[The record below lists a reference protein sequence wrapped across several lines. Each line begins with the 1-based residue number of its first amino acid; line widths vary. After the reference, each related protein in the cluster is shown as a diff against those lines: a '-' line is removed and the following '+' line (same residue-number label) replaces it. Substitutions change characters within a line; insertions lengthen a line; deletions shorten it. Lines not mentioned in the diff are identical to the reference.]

1 MTWTGRLASLN
12 ALSSKVES
20 LLTEFPLAIK
30 LELSGKQLNS
40 SFLNFTLNKYRY
52 HAHSEVQRADGLYGG
67 LIVHNPV
74 FPAENNSHDYDSE
87 LLFMVGDWYHWPATK
102 VLEHFM
108 RPTSAGVEV
117 QAIVISTMM

>member
-1 MTWTGRLASLN
+1 LVSLS
-12 ALSSKVES
+12 APSYMVEC
-20 LLTEFPLAIK
+20 LLTKFPLVIK
-30 LELSGKQLNS
+30 LELSGKQRNS
-40 SFLNFTLNKYRY
+40 SFLNFTLNRYRY

-67 LIVHNPV
+67 LIVHTSI
-74 FPAENNSHDYDSE
+74 FPAESVSHEYDSE

-117 QAIVISTMM
+117 HSLFFTMI

>member
-1 MTWTGRLASLN
+1 M
-12 ALSSKVES
+12 ES
-20 LLTEFPLAIK
+20 LLIEFPLAIK
-30 LELSGKQLNS
+30 LELSGKKRNLCV
-40 SFLNFTLNKYRY
+40 LNFTLNKYRY

-67 LIVHNPV
+67 LIVHSPL
-74 FPAENNSHDYDSE
+74 FRAENVFYEYDSE

-117 QAIVISTMM
+117 HSLSSLP